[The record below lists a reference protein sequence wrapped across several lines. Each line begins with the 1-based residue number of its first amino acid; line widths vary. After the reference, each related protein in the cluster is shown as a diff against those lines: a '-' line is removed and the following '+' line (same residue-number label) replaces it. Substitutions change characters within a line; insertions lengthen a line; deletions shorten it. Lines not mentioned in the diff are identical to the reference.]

1 MSEYPVFPVLRLRI
15 AVIQGLI
22 FLDSMRQFD
31 IFRQAFYRQ

>member
-1 MSEYPVFPVLRLRI
+1 MSEYPVSPVLCLLI

-22 FLDSMRQFD
+22 FLDSMRRFD